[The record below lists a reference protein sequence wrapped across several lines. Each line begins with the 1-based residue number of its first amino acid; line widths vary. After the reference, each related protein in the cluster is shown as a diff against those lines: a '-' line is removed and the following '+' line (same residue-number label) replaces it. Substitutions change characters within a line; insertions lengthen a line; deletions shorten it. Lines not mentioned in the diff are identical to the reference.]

1 MTTIEKL
8 AKKHFEVFG
17 DSPEF
22 SFWEWLGAN
31 FVEPN
36 EEDLV
41 RVLNDPEYWEGEENV

>member
-17 DSPEF
+17 ESPEL
-22 SFWEWLGAN
+22 SFWCWLEAN

-36 EEDLV
+36 EEDLKK
-41 RVLNDPEYWEGEENV
+41 VLNDPEYWDIGDEK